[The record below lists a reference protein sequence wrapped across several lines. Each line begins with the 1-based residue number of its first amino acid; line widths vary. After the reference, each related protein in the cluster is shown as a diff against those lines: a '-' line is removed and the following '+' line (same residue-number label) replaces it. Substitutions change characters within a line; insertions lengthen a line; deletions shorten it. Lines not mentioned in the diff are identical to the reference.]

1 MLSLRAVNARAPAW
15 ARRASAG
22 PVSVRRE
29 QAGSKGSAGKERR
42 RWATVRSMKPC
53 RGAAKRKFSLADL
66 KEQTAGVE
74 CRRDSGVLDE
84 IPGAYKSIDAV
95 IDAQSELVEVVHT
108 LKQVMCIKG

>member
-1 MLSLRAVNARAPAW
+1 MGARSFIVRGKGNPESYCSCSHGAG
-15 ARRASAG
+15 RRMS
-22 PVSVRRE
+22 
-29 QAGSKGSAGKERR
+29 
-42 RWATVRSMKPC
+42 